1 MPAVATKVTEP
12 PAQNV
17 VEPLAAIEAEG
28 NAFTFTVADTL
39 EVHPFAFVTVYV
51 MIVEPAVT
59 EVTNPVASTVATLLL
74 DEDQTPPVVASANCV
89 VAPIH
94 TSVEPVIA
102 ATTGSGFTIT

>member
-1 MPAVATKVTEP
+1 
-12 PAQNV
+12 
-17 VEPLAAIEAEG
+17 
-28 NAFTFTVADTL
+28 
-39 EVHPFAFVTVYV
+39 

-102 ATTGSGFTIT
+102 ATTGSGFTITCVDAEVAAQPEAFVTFT